1 MQIGDSLT
9 LTATMQPANA
19 PDDLVS
25 WASSDPN
32 IATVKKGIVVATS
45 SGSVTITA
53 SAGSCTATC
62 QITVQ
67 APSRVNSVTAETA
80 SARISFKSRV
90 ASTNL
95 SMSSNSFFG
104 VTSLQSTVKVYAADG
119 SVVSLGQPVRTGNG
133 TDDTYSVTATA
144 AAAGSTSVILQITG
158 ADGTTHSAACTVTV
172 KESKT
177 ILDLIP
183 GVNG

>member
-1 MQIGDSLT
+1 M
-9 LTATMQPANA
+9 
-19 PDDLVS
+19 
-25 WASSDPN
+25 
-32 IATVKKGIVVATS
+32 
-45 SGSVTITA
+45 
-53 SAGSCTATC
+53 
-62 QITVQ
+62 
-67 APSRVNSVTAETA
+67 
-80 SARISFKSRV
+80 
-90 ASTNL
+90 
-95 SMSSNSFFG
+95 
-104 VTSLQSTVKVYAADG
+104 KVYAADG

-172 KESKT
+172 KETKT

>member
-1 MQIGDSLT
+1 M
-9 LTATMQPANA
+9 
-19 PDDLVS
+19 
-25 WASSDPN
+25 
-32 IATVKKGIVVATS
+32 KKGIVVATS

-67 APSRVNSVTAETA
+67 APSRVDSVTAETA
-80 SARISFKSRV
+80 SATLDLGGTKTGTITFHIHGQ
-90 ASTNL
+90 NL
-95 SMSSNSFFG
+95 D
-104 VTSLQSTVKVYAADG
+104 SLQSTVKVYAADG